1 MILFSYPVWST
12 TALFEQDK
20 PNDNFKGFV
29 ASSYG
34 NKNALAE
41 NMLRYFKQGLQKIF

>member
-1 MILFSYPVWST
+1 MILFSYLVWST

-29 ASSYG
+29 TSHG

-41 NMLRYFKQGLQKIF
+41 NLSGYFEQGSQKIF